1 MEIQILQAFE
11 EFKKEAR
18 TGEVKSG
25 KDNRI
30 VRILFNIVDDEVL
43 SEMPNMYIQDK
54 ENFNKLLIEYV
65 KKSLRFYEL
74 ANTYGNIKMILS
86 FLFSNITNSEMNNL
100 NNYLIKYINFLDD
113 ILLINQTGEKNTT
126 LGILKYEVDKQSI
139 QQETPYCFKSY
150 FEDNDSKYALPR
162 ISFGMCDGICYIYA
176 IQNKDSKMN
185 IDSKYNFEV
194 KQKLRTINSGISKYR
209 NVTPSFVIT
218 LSLFISFLKENNI
231 NKVKVVSPLPIRQ
244 KNRDLSLEYKIKFYS
259 MSGTLDNSE
268 VEKLKKELIDKKLN
282 DDYNSTVKFVNCFN
296 RLKLH
301 FDNLFLS
308 KELDEVLTIDIIN
321 LITHNQFLEEIVKE
335 KER

>member
-113 ILLINQTGEKNTT
+113 ILLINQNGEKNTT

-185 IDSKYNFEV
+185 TDSKYNFEV